1 MKITDINTKENVVQY
16 VQNNQAAQGA
26 QQAEREK
33 QAAAEQSQATDKV
46 ELSAASRDIQK
57 IQEVLENTPDV
68 RAEKVQELKSKIES
82 GQYKVDAREIAN
94 KMISDLIRHVA

>member
-1 MKITDINTKENVVQY
+1 MKITDINAKENVAQY
-16 VQNNQAAQGA
+16 VQNNQATQGA
-26 QQAEREK
+26 QQVEREK

-57 IQEVLENTPDV
+57 IQEVLKNTPDV

-82 GQYKVDAREIAN
+82 GQYRVDAREIAN
-94 KMISDLIRHVA
+94 KMISDLIQDLS

>member
-1 MKITDINTKENVVQY
+1 MKITDISTKENVAQY
-16 VQNNQAAQGA
+16 VQNNQATQVA

-33 QAAAEQSQATDKV
+33 QASAEQSQAADKV

-57 IQEVLENTPDV
+57 IQEVLKNTPDI

-82 GQYKVDAREIAN
+82 GQYRVDAREIAN
-94 KMISDLIRHVA
+94 KMISSLIQDLS

>member
-1 MKITDINTKENVVQY
+1 MKITDISAKENVTQY

-57 IQEVLENTPDV
+57 IQEVLKNTPDV

-82 GQYKVDAREIAN
+82 GQYKVDGREIAN
-94 KMISDLIRHVA
+94 KMISSLIQDVA

>member
-1 MKITDINTKENVVQY
+1 MKITDINAKENVAQY
-16 VQNNQAAQGA
+16 VQNNQAAQETR
-26 QQAEREK
+26 QVEREK

-57 IQEVLENTPDV
+57 IQEVLKNTPDV

-82 GQYKVDAREIAN
+82 GQYRVDAREIAN
-94 KMISDLIRHVA
+94 KMVSNLIQDLA

>member
-1 MKITDINTKENVVQY
+1 MKITDINAKENVAQY
-16 VQNNQAAQGA
+16 VQNNQAAQEPR
-26 QQAEREK
+26 QVEREK

-57 IQEVLENTPDV
+57 IQEVLKNTPDV

-82 GQYKVDAREIAN
+82 GQYRVDAREIAN
-94 KMISDLIRHVA
+94 KMVSNLIQDLA

>member
-1 MKITDINTKENVVQY
+1 MKITDINTKENVAQY

-82 GQYKVDAREIAN
+82 GQYKVDARGIAD
-94 KMISDLIRHVA
+94 KMISDLI

>member
-1 MKITDINTKENVVQY
+1 
-16 VQNNQAAQGA
+16 
-26 QQAEREK
+26 EK

-57 IQEVLENTPDV
+57 IQEVLKNTPDV

-82 GQYKVDAREIAN
+82 GQYRVDAREIAN
-94 KMISDLIRHVA
+94 KMISDVIQDLA

>member
-1 MKITDINTKENVVQY
+1 MKITDINTKENVAQY

-26 QQAEREK
+26 QQAERKK

-57 IQEVLENTPDV
+57 IQEVLKNTPDV
-68 RAEKVQELKSKIES
+68 RAEKVEELKSKIES

-94 KMISDLIRHVA
+94 KMISDVIQDLA

>member
-1 MKITDINTKENVVQY
+1 MKITDINAKENVAQY
-16 VQNNQAAQGA
+16 VQNNQATQGA

-57 IQEVLENTPDV
+57 IQEVLKNTPDV

-82 GQYKVDAREIAN
+82 GQYRVDAREIAN
-94 KMISDLIRHVA
+94 KMISDLIQDLS